1 MSTCDGGGGRCS
13 KKAVNPHN
21 VRFSFFFCTVRP
33 IDFCVVWRDKLLSK
47 YPPSSELNPSWVS
60 ETKYSL
66 LQYIKKN
73 FFINNYRYNPRKE
86 QPIEL
91 RKVLCMR

>member
-47 YPPSSELNPSWVS
+47 YPPSSELNPS
-60 ETKYSL
+60 
-66 LQYIKKN
+66 
-73 FFINNYRYNPRKE
+73 
-86 QPIEL
+86 
-91 RKVLCMR
+91 